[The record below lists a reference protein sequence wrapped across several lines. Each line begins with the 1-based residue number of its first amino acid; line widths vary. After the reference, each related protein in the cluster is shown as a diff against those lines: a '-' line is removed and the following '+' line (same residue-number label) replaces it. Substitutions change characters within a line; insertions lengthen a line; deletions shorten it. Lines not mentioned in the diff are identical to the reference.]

1 MVIRIVFSFYIV
13 MTLLQWIFS
22 TISWSADFNP
32 AVAALVKSY
41 SDEKGKGDNQGA
53 GFSAER
59 GKEFFFKER
68 INPKGIKG
76 SCTTCHTPNLK
87 ESGKTSA
94 GKPIDPMAPS
104 VNPKRVTD
112 PKEIEKWFTRNCKQV
127 LGREC
132 TSQEKGDVL
141 TFLITQ

>member
-1 MVIRIVFSFYIV
+1 MAIRIFFYLYIV
-13 MTLLQWIFS
+13 LTLFQCFLS
-22 TISWSADFNP
+22 TRSLAADFNP
-32 AVAALVKSY
+32 SVSNLVKSY
-41 SDEKGKGDNQGA
+41 SDAIGKSDRQGA

-68 INPKGIKG
+68 INPKGIKD

-94 GKPIDPMAPS
+94 GKLIDPMAPS
-104 VNPKRVTD
+104 VNPKRLTD
-112 PKEIEKWFTRNCKQV
+112 PKEIEKWFARNCKQV

-132 TSQEKGDVL
+132 TPQEKGDVL